1 MFAALPDAP
10 ALALLLVTAF
20 LAGLARGFSGF
31 GAALIFIPIASALT
45 GPQVAAPLLLVVDSA
60 MTLGLIPPAFRQAD
74 RREVL
79 IMALGAFLGVP
90 FGVWLL
96 TTLDPVVLRWGLVTG
111 AFALLALLLSG
122 WRYHGRPKPPLTVLV
137 GAVSGLF
144 SGAAQMGGPPVVA
157 YWLGGAIPR
166 QTVRAN
172 IVLFFAISTLM
183 SAVGYLMKG
192 LFTPGLLA
200 LALATAAPYG
210 FGVWLGSRMFGLASE
225 QTFRRLC
232 FAMIAIAGL
241 LGMPALDGLLR

>member
-60 MTLGLIPPAFRQAD
+60 MTLGLIPSAFRQAD

-90 FGVWLL
+90 LGVWLL
-96 TTLDPVVLRWGLVTG
+96 TTLDPVVLRWGLVIG
-111 AFALLALLLSG
+111 AFSLLALLLSG

-225 QTFRRLC
+225 QTFRHLC

>member
-10 ALALLLVTAF
+10 SLALLLVTAF

-60 MTLGLIPPAFRQAD
+60 MTLGLIPSAFRQAD

-90 FGVWLL
+90 LGVWLL
-96 TTLDPVVLRWGLVTG
+96 TTLDPVVLRWGLVIG

-225 QTFRRLC
+225 QTFRHLC

>member
-60 MTLGLIPPAFRQAD
+60 MTLGLIPPAFRRAD

-96 TTLDPVVLRWGLVTG
+96 TTLDPVVLRWGLVIG

>member
-20 LAGLARGFSGF
+20 MAGLARGFSGF

-60 MTLGLIPPAFRQAD
+60 MTLGLIPSAFRQAD

-90 FGVWLL
+90 LGVWLL
-96 TTLDPVVLRWGLVTG
+96 TTLDPVVLRWGLVIG
-111 AFALLALLLSG
+111 AFSLLALLLSG

-172 IVLFFAISTLM
+172 IVLFFAISTLI

>member
-1 MFAALPDAP
+1 
-10 ALALLLVTAF
+10 
-20 LAGLARGFSGF
+20 
-31 GAALIFIPIASALT
+31 
-45 GPQVAAPLLLVVDSA
+45 
-60 MTLGLIPPAFRQAD
+60 
-74 RREVL
+74 
-79 IMALGAFLGVP
+79 
-90 FGVWLL
+90 
-96 TTLDPVVLRWGLVTG
+96 
-111 AFALLALLLSG
+111 
-122 WRYHGRPKPPLTVLV
+122 VLV

-225 QTFRRLC
+225 QTFRHLC